1 MKLVKGFLGLVLVL
15 GTSGALAAPLKNNME
30 ILGNFDAWT
39 AYVFNDAD
47 GKICYMASEP
57 TKSQGKYKIRDD
69 VFLMVTHRLG
79 NNTFDVVNVAAGYTY
94 KKGSRPT
101 FSIDGAKPFTLVS
114 SADTAWAKDTET
126 DARLVKAM
134 RAGGQAVLKGTSQ
147 RGTLTTDTFS
157 LKGFSKAYHA
167 IQKACG
173 REQ

>member
-1 MKLVKGFLGLVLVL
+1 MIIQKGLCILALL
-15 GTSGALAAPLKNNME
+15 LMTTGAIAAPAKNNME

-39 AYVFNDAD
+39 AYVFNDDD

-57 TKSQGKYKIRDD
+57 IKSQGKYKIRDD
-69 VFLMVTHRLG
+69 VFLMVTHRLS
-79 NNTFDVVNVAAGYTY
+79 NKTFDVVNIAAGYTY

-101 FSIDGAKPFTLVS
+101 FSIDGAKPFTLVT
-114 SADTAWAKDTET
+114 SADTAWAKDAPT

-134 RAGGQAVLKGTSQ
+134 RAGNKAVLKGTSR

-157 LKGFSKAYHA
+157 LKGFSKAYRA

-173 REQ
+173 RE